1 MVDQPYIVVVVED
14 DPGVAFYTK
23 TVLEKRGCVVE
34 GVSSPLLACDAVRR
48 LAPDVV
54 ITDIE
59 MPGMT
64 GLELIKEIRAER
76 PGTPIVVMTAHVSI
90 DYAVAALRSQADE
103 FLSKPVS
110 STDLIA
116 VVRRLADEFRR
127 AKATR
132 WPVEVVLAIGAHPD
146 DVEIGVGG
154 ILAAHRAA
162 GDSITILTLSRGER
176 GGEADDRQNESLAA
190 AEILGARLFL
200 EDLTD
205 TQISSFDPTVGII
218 ERVVAEVNPTIVYTH
233 SNHDRH
239 QDHRAVHEATLV
251 ATRKVRTVA
260 CYQSPSATVDFRPNR
275 FVSIDGFTA
284 TKNQV
289 LASFDSQADIRWYLA
304 PDFVEATA
312 RYWSR
317 HGGGKSSE
325 PLEIVRESI
334 DLSVSRRK
342 ITQAV
347 QAVQA
352 VQAEK
357 ARQAR
362 GEAIL

>member
-1 MVDQPYIVVVVED
+1 MVDQPYLVVVVED
-14 DPGVAFYTK
+14 DPDVAFYTK

-34 GVSSPLLACDAVRR
+34 GVANPLLARAAIRR
-48 LAPDVV
+48 LSPDVV

-64 GLELIKEIRAER
+64 GLELIEEIRAER
-76 PGTPIVVMTAHVSI
+76 PGIPIVVMTAHVSV

-110 STDLIA
+110 STDLFA
-116 VVRRLADEFRR
+116 VVRRLADEYRMAR
-127 AKATR
+127 AAR
-132 WPVEVVLAIGAHPD
+132 PPGEVVLAIGAHPD

-162 GDSITILTLSRGER
+162 GDSVTILTLSRGAR
-176 GGEADDRQNESLAA
+176 GGAADDRQNESLAA
-190 AEILGARLFL
+190 AELIGARLFL

-205 TQISSFDPTVGII
+205 TQISSSDPTVGII
-218 ERVVAEVNPTIVYTH
+218 EKVIAEVDPTIVYTH

-239 QDHRAVHEATLV
+239 QDHRAVHDATLV
-251 ATRKVRTVA
+251 ATRSVRTVA

-284 TKNQV
+284 VKIQI
-289 LASFDSQADIRWYLA
+289 LASFASQADIRWYLE

-317 HGGGKSSE
+317 YGGGKSSE
-325 PLEIVRESI
+325 PLEILRESS
-334 DLSVSRRK
+334 DLSVSRGE
-342 ITQAV
+342 IA
-347 QAVQA
+347 AA

-362 GEAIL
+362 GEAAL